1 MSIFNLTLAHCA
13 IIQTARAQKNARNH
27 SCAFYSLR
35 RTYSGACFVTETGSF
50 FYQEKSMNGKEAL
63 FKMTDLINTVIH
75 ALNDINA
82 DESNC
87 VVSVLEQC
95 IEYSN
100 IIYEELDKK
109 SVGE

>member
-1 MSIFNLTLAHCA
+1 MPVTILVRSIL
-13 IIQTARAQKNARNH
+13 
-27 SCAFYSLR
+27 
-35 RTYSGACFVTETGSF
+35 SGAHTLEPVLLRKQAPF
-50 FYQEKSMNGKEAL
+50 FCQEKSMNGKEAL

-109 SVGE
+109 RVGE

>member
-1 MSIFNLTLAHCA
+1 
-13 IIQTARAQKNARNH
+13 
-27 SCAFYSLR
+27 
-35 RTYSGACFVTETGSF
+35 
-50 FYQEKSMNGKEAL
+50 MNGKEAL